1 MALFALSRSLFMLK
15 KVSMSRINA
24 EKWERYSF
32 SSFPPQVEIAY
43 QLKLFKD
50 I

>member
-1 MALFALSRSLFMLK
+1 MLK
-15 KVSMSRINA
+15 KVHMSRINA

-43 QLKLFKD
+43 QLSLFKD
-50 I
+50 IWTVNILQEMQI